1 MLGGKELGE
10 RLASASHTT
19 ACRVLA
25 GIELI
30 TAFYGCLYA
39 GCIPVTVRPPHAQS
53 LTATLPT
60 VRMIVEVS
68 NGAGALASASQTHG
82 QHTRANGWRDS
93 GGRSTS
99 CNPGTVF
106 SFIKCKNHLSCGK
119 ANCCKSFPRDTN
131 VVLPPN
137 ISH

>member
-1 MLGGKELGE
+1 MLHTCAVGVYLFLMKTLTDAQGKCPQGKGWCHQ
-10 RLASASHTT
+10 SAVHYSL
-19 ACRVLA
+19 CVLA

-68 NGAGALASASQTHG
+68 NGALVWLEH
-82 QHTRANGWRDS
+82 
-93 GGRSTS
+93 S
-99 CNPGTVF
+99 CF
-106 SFIKCKNHLSCGK
+106 SLSHLNS
-119 ANCCKSFPRDTN
+119 
-131 VVLPPN
+131 
-137 ISH
+137 

>member
-1 MLGGKELGE
+1 MLGEKVLGAGGKGWCQQDVLPPV
-10 RLASASHTT
+10 SHTT
-19 ACRVLA
+19 AYRVLA

-68 NGAGALASASQTHG
+68 NGVVAESVAGAS
-82 QHTRANGWRDS
+82 
-93 GGRSTS
+93 
-99 CNPGTVF
+99 
-106 SFIKCKNHLSCGK
+106 
-119 ANCCKSFPRDTN
+119 
-131 VVLPPN
+131 VLPPLRLKWLTQTPCCLHD
-137 ISH
+137 SSD

>member
-1 MLGGKELGE
+1 M
-10 RLASASHTT
+10 SYTT
-19 ACRVLA
+19 AYRVLA

-68 NGAGALASASQTHG
+68 NGAVAESMAGALLLRPLRLEWLTQLSSLPCCLH
-82 QHTRANGWRDS
+82 DS
-93 GGRSTS
+93 S
-99 CNPGTVF
+99 
-106 SFIKCKNHLSCGK
+106 
-119 ANCCKSFPRDTN
+119 D
-131 VVLPPN
+131 
-137 ISH
+137 

>member
-1 MLGGKELGE
+1 M
-10 RLASASHTT
+10 SDST
-19 ACRVLA
+19 ACRHRVLA

-68 NGAGALASASQTHG
+68 NGRCRERGWSALSLEGLTQLPSARAVPATAGIEARRVTKG
-82 QHTRANGWRDS
+82 QRF
-93 GGRSTS
+93 RS
-99 CNPGTVF
+99 
-106 SFIKCKNHLSCGK
+106 
-119 ANCCKSFPRDTN
+119 
-131 VVLPPN
+131 
-137 ISH
+137 